1 MEGDPKEEVVVEAVE
16 AVEVVVVVEV
26 VLRVE
31 GIVPSQLGCLHFIL
45 L

>member
-1 MEGDPKEEVVVEAVE
+1 MEGDPKEEVVVE

-31 GIVPSQLGCLHFIL
+31 GIVPSQLDCLHFIL